1 MDNPGLLL
9 ILTDI
14 TALLKLAGGDGEQA
28 AEAYRTLAGLDAMAV
43 ARPIPDFA
51 LNHRLTPCSLGGV
64 VRGFDALDLKK
75 GPKRFLLFQQLMA
88 GAHRFGPRRLL
99 ASLVAQLHHPMQR
112 GLE

>member
-1 MDNPGLLL
+1 M
-9 ILTDI
+9 
-14 TALLKLAGGDGEQA
+14 
-28 AEAYRTLAGLDAMAV
+28 Y
-43 ARPIPDFA
+43 
-51 LNHRLTPCSLGGV
+51 
-64 VRGFDALDLKK
+64 LKK